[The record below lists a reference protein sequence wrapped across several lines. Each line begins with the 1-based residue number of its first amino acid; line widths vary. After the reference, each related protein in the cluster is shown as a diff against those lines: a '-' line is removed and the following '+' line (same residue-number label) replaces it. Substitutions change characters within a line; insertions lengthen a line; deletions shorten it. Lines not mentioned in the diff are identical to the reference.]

1 MSATT
6 MITTD
11 LELPEAPV
19 PLPGGAWLVAELNT
33 DRGTVVRI
41 TADGKREPIAQTG
54 RPNGLAERRD
64 GSFWVC
70 ESLEPAVLRL
80 DLASGEYTRELEE
93 VEGRPLLWPNDLCF
107 GSDGKLYVTDSGLLV
122 GDFLI
127 DGKPIEGAESVK
139 TEGLVFG
146 YDPDNGDAWI
156 IDEGLGFT
164 NGIAFGP
171 DGLLYANE
179 TLTGNVYRYRLDES
193 TGRLAEER
201 ELFGN
206 VNDPDWPGSGL
217 RGPDGMAFS
226 EDGRLWCTVFGQ
238 GDITVLNPDGSLD
251 HRIKLDGNSPT
262 NCTFGP
268 DDGDTRLFVVEDEHG
283 TLFSIDVGVAGLKLY
298 D

>member
-1 MSATT
+1 MSATTT

-19 PLPGGAWLVAELNT
+19 PLPDGAWLVAELNT

-70 ESLEPAVLRL
+70 ESLDPAVLRL
-80 DLASGEYTRELEE
+80 ELSGEYTRELEE
-93 VEGRPLLWPNDLCF
+93 VEGKGLMWPNDLCF
-107 GSDGKLYVTDSGLLV
+107 GPDGMLYVTDSGILV
-122 GDFLI
+122 NDFLI
-127 DGKPIEGAESVK
+127 DGKPIDGAENAQ
-139 TEGLVFG
+139 TDGLVFG
-146 YDPDNGDAWI
+146 FNPDSGDAWL

-171 DGLLYANE
+171 DGALYANE
-179 TLTGNVYRYRLDES
+179 TMTGNVYRYELDEA
-193 TGRLAEER
+193 GRLAGECST
-201 ELFGN
+201 FGN
-206 VNDPDWPGSGL
+206 VNDPEWPGSGL

-238 GDITVLNPDGSLD
+238 GDITVLNPDGSVD
-251 HRIKLDGNSPT
+251 HRIKLGGNSPT

-268 DDGDTRLFVVEDEHG
+268 DGDTRLFVVEDEHG
-283 TLFSIDVGVAGLKLY
+283 TLFSIDVGVAGLKRY